1 MPDRI
6 ADEKKV
12 VALMIRMYCRRHCR
26 QQGHNGKTDQINR
39 TDLSSQNIQNIK
51 TDQINQ
57 ANKTG
62 RIGDTNH
69 TDQISRTDMAN
80 QLIRTDQFNQ
90 TGRTSQFS
98 QTDRNTDTNQNANSS
113 QTGQTGNSDQFNQ
126 ADRTGDTNQADNSSR
141 TDTRPLCPECAAL
154 LDYAHRRLD
163 SCRFGNGKPS
173 CRKCPVHCYRAD
185 MRERIRTV
193 MRWAGPRMIF
203 RHPIAATRH
212 LLRELRSPEP
222 PK

>member
-26 QQGHNGKTDQINR
+26 QQGR
-39 TDLSSQNIQNIK
+39 TAI
-51 TDQINQ
+51 
-57 ANKTG
+57 
-62 RIGDTNH
+62 
-69 TDQISRTDMAN
+69 
-80 QLIRTDQFNQ
+80 
-90 TGRTSQFS
+90 
-98 QTDRNTDTNQNANSS
+98 TDRT
-113 QTGQTGNSDQFNQ
+113 
-126 ADRTGDTNQADNSSR
+126 DRTGDTNQADNSSR
-141 TDTRPLCPECAAL
+141 TATSPLCPECAAL
-154 LDYAHRRLD
+154 LDYALRRLD

-203 RHPIAATRH
+203 HHPSAHRN
-212 LLRELRSPEP
+212 LQNNPPVPLSPELC
-222 PK
+222 

>member
-26 QQGHNGKTDQINR
+26 QQGR
-39 TDLSSQNIQNIK
+39 TAK
-51 TDQINQ
+51 
-57 ANKTG
+57 
-62 RIGDTNH
+62 
-69 TDQISRTDMAN
+69 
-80 QLIRTDQFNQ
+80 
-90 TGRTSQFS
+90 
-98 QTDRNTDTNQNANSS
+98 
-113 QTGQTGNSDQFNQ
+113 
-126 ADRTGDTNQADNSSR
+126 ADRIDARHN
-141 TDTRPLCPECAAL
+141 TRPLCPECSAL
-154 LDYAHRRLD
+154 LDYALRRLD
-163 SCRFGNGKPS
+163 SCRFENGKPS

-203 RHPIAATRH
+203 HHPLAATRH

-222 PK
+222 AK

>member
-12 VALMIRMYCRRHCR
+12 VGLMIRMYCRRHCR

-39 TDLSSQNIQNIK
+39 TD
-51 TDQINQ
+51 
-57 ANKTG
+57 
-62 RIGDTNH
+62 
-69 TDQISRTDMAN
+69 
-80 QLIRTDQFNQ
+80 
-90 TGRTSQFS
+90 
-98 QTDRNTDTNQNANSS
+98 
-113 QTGQTGNSDQFNQ
+113 
-126 ADRTGDTNQADNSSR
+126 
-141 TDTRPLCPECAAL
+141 TRPLCPECAAL
-154 LDYAHRRLD
+154 LDYALRRLD

-203 RHPIAATRH
+203 RHPIAAARH

>member
-26 QQGHNGKTDQINR
+26 QQGHNGKNDQINLSGR
-39 TDLSSQNIQNIK
+39 TDLTNQNIK
-51 TDQINQ
+51 TDQTSQ
-57 ANKTG
+57 ANKT
-62 RIGDTNH
+62 R
-69 TDQISRTDMAN
+69 
-80 QLIRTDQFNQ
+80 
-90 TGRTSQFS
+90 
-98 QTDRNTDTNQNANSS
+98 
-113 QTGQTGNSDQFNQ
+113 
-126 ADRTGDTNQADNSSR
+126 RTGDTNQADNSSR

-154 LDYAHRRLD
+154 LDYALRRLD

-173 CRKCPVHCYRAD
+173 CRKCPVHCYRTD

-203 RHPIAATRH
+203 HHPLAAARH
-212 LLRELRSPEP
+212 LIRELRSPEP
-222 PK
+222 AK

>member
-12 VALMIRMYCRRHCR
+12 VALIRMYCRRHCR
-26 QQGHNGKTDQINR
+26 QQGRTAITDQTN
-39 TDLSSQNIQNIK
+39 Q
-51 TDQINQ
+51 TDQ
-57 ANKTG
+57 
-62 RIGDTNH
+62 
-69 TDQISRTDMAN
+69 TDQTA
-80 QLIRTDQFNQ
+80 
-90 TGRTSQFS
+90 
-98 QTDRNTDTNQNANSS
+98 
-113 QTGQTGNSDQFNQ
+113 
-126 ADRTGDTNQADNSSR
+126 RTGGTNQADNSNR
-141 TDTRPLCPECAAL
+141 TATSPLCPECAAL
-154 LDYAHRRLD
+154 LDYALRRLD

-203 RHPIAATRH
+203 HHPLAATRH
-212 LLRELRSPEP
+212 LLRELRSPEA

>member
-26 QQGHNGKTDQINR
+26 QQGHNGKTDQIN
-39 TDLSSQNIQNIK
+39 
-51 TDQINQ
+51 Q
-57 ANKTG
+57 ANKP
-62 RIGDTNH
+62 
-69 TDQISRTDMAN
+69 
-80 QLIRTDQFNQ
+80 
-90 TGRTSQFS
+90 S
-98 QTDRNTDTNQNANSS
+98 QTTNTNQNANSS
-113 QTGQTGNSDQFNQ
+113 QFSQTGQ
-126 ADRTGDTNQADNSSR
+126 TGDTNQADNSSR

-154 LDYAHRRLD
+154 LDYALRRLD
-163 SCRFGNGKPS
+163 SCRFGNDKPS

-203 RHPIAATRH
+203 SHPMAATRH

>member
-26 QQGHNGKTDQINR
+26 QQGRTAKTE
-39 TDLSSQNIQNIK
+39 L
-51 TDQINQ
+51 
-57 ANKTG
+57 AG
-62 RIGDTNH
+62 
-69 TDQISRTDMAN
+69 
-80 QLIRTDQFNQ
+80 Q
-90 TGRTSQFS
+90 TGRTADTN
-98 QTDRNTDTNQNANSS
+98 QTDR
-113 QTGQTGNSDQFNQ
+113 TGARHS
-126 ADRTGDTNQADNSSR
+126 
-141 TDTRPLCPECAAL
+141 TRPLCPECAAL
-154 LDYAHRRLD
+154 LDYALRRLD

-212 LLRELRSPEP
+212 LLRELRSSEP
-222 PK
+222 AR

>member
-26 QQGHNGKTDQINR
+26 QQGRTAKTD
-39 TDLSSQNIQNIK
+39 L
-51 TDQINQ
+51 
-57 ANKTG
+57 AG
-62 RIGDTNH
+62 
-69 TDQISRTDMAN
+69 
-80 QLIRTDQFNQ
+80 Q
-90 TGRTSQFS
+90 TGRTA
-98 QTDRNTDTNQNANSS
+98 DT
-113 QTGQTGNSDQFNQ
+113 NQ
-126 ADRTGDTNQADNSSR
+126 ADRTGARHS
-141 TDTRPLCPECAAL
+141 TRPICPECAAL

-203 RHPIAATRH
+203 SHPMAATRH
-212 LLRELRSPEP
+212 LLRELRSPESAR
-222 PK
+222 

>member
-1 MPDRI
+1 MRSLMLTRQSESEVNGNFSKFQSKNMPDRI

-26 QQGHNGKTDQINR
+26 QQGRTARADLTNR
-39 TDLSSQNIQNIK
+39 
-51 TDQINQ
+51 
-57 ANKTG
+57 
-62 RIGDTNH
+62 
-69 TDQISRTDMAN
+69 
-80 QLIRTDQFNQ
+80 
-90 TGRTSQFS
+90 TGRT
-98 QTDRNTDTNQNANSS
+98 TDI
-113 QTGQTGNSDQFNQ
+113 NQ
-126 ADRTGDTNQADNSSR
+126 ADRTGNTNQADNSSR
-141 TDTRPLCPECAAL
+141 TDTSLLCPECAAL
-154 LDYAHRRLD
+154 LDYALRRLD
-163 SCRFGNGKPS
+163 SCRFGDGKPS

-222 PK
+222 AK

>member
-26 QQGHNGKTDQINR
+26 QQGHNGKTDQIN
-39 TDLSSQNIQNIK
+39 
-51 TDQINQ
+51 Q
-57 ANKTG
+57 ANKP
-62 RIGDTNH
+62 
-69 TDQISRTDMAN
+69 
-80 QLIRTDQFNQ
+80 
-90 TGRTSQFS
+90 S
-98 QTDRNTDTNQNANSS
+98 QTTNTNQNANSS
-113 QTGQTGNSDQFNQ
+113 QFNQ

-141 TDTRPLCPECAAL
+141 TATSPLCPECAAL
-154 LDYAHRRLD
+154 LDYALRRLD

-203 RHPIAATRH
+203 HHPLAATRH
-212 LLRELRSPEP
+212 LLRELRSREP
-222 PK
+222 AK

>member
-1 MPDRI
+1 MRSLMLTRQSESEVNGNFSKFQSKNMPDRI

-26 QQGHNGKTDQINR
+26 QQGQNAITDQTN
-39 TDLSSQNIQNIK
+39 Q
-51 TDQINQ
+51 TDQT
-57 ANKTG
+57 A
-62 RIGDTNH
+62 
-69 TDQISRTDMAN
+69 
-80 QLIRTDQFNQ
+80 
-90 TGRTSQFS
+90 RTS
-98 QTDRNTDTNQNANSS
+98 
-113 QTGQTGNSDQFNQ
+113 
-126 ADRTGDTNQADNSSR
+126 DTNQADNSSQ
-141 TDTRPLCPECAAL
+141 TATSPLCPECAAL
-154 LDYAHRRLD
+154 LDYALRRLD

-212 LLRELRSPEP
+212 LLRELRSREP
-222 PK
+222 AK

>member
-26 QQGHNGKTDQINR
+26 QQGRTAITD
-39 TDLSSQNIQNIK
+39 
-51 TDQINQ
+51 
-57 ANKTG
+57 
-62 RIGDTNH
+62 
-69 TDQISRTDMAN
+69 
-80 QLIRTDQFNQ
+80 
-90 TGRTSQFS
+90 
-98 QTDRNTDTNQNANSS
+98 
-113 QTGQTGNSDQFNQ
+113 
-126 ADRTGDTNQADNSSR
+126 R
-141 TDTRPLCPECAAL
+141 TDTRQNTRQICPECAAL

>member
-26 QQGHNGKTDQINR
+26 QQGQNAITDQTN
-39 TDLSSQNIQNIK
+39 Q
-51 TDQINQ
+51 TDQ
-57 ANKTG
+57 T
-62 RIGDTNH
+62 
-69 TDQISRTDMAN
+69 
-80 QLIRTDQFNQ
+80 
-90 TGRTSQFS
+90 
-98 QTDRNTDTNQNANSS
+98 
-113 QTGQTGNSDQFNQ
+113 
-126 ADRTGDTNQADNSSR
+126 DRTGDTNPADNSSR
-141 TDTRPLCPECAAL
+141 TATSPLCPECAAL
-154 LDYAHRRLD
+154 LDYALRRLD

-203 RHPIAATRH
+203 HHPLAATRH
-212 LLRELRSPEP
+212 LLRELRSREP
-222 PK
+222 AK

>member
-26 QQGHNGKTDQINR
+26 QQGHNGKNDQTNLSGR
-39 TDLSSQNIQNIK
+39 TDLTNQNIK
-51 TDQINQ
+51 TDQTNQ

-62 RIGDTNH
+62 
-69 TDQISRTDMAN
+69 
-80 QLIRTDQFNQ
+80 
-90 TGRTSQFS
+90 
-98 QTDRNTDTNQNANSS
+98 
-113 QTGQTGNSDQFNQ
+113 
-126 ADRTGDTNQADNSSR
+126 RTGDTNQADNSSR
-141 TDTRPLCPECAAL
+141 TDTRSLCP
-154 LDYAHRRLD
+154 
-163 SCRFGNGKPS
+163 PS

-203 RHPIAATRH
+203 HHPLAAARH
-212 LLRELRSPEP
+212 LIRELRSPEP
-222 PK
+222 AK

>member
-26 QQGHNGKTDQINR
+26 QQGQNAITDQTN
-39 TDLSSQNIQNIK
+39 Q
-51 TDQINQ
+51 TDQT
-57 ANKTG
+57 A
-62 RIGDTNH
+62 
-69 TDQISRTDMAN
+69 
-80 QLIRTDQFNQ
+80 
-90 TGRTSQFS
+90 RTS
-98 QTDRNTDTNQNANSS
+98 
-113 QTGQTGNSDQFNQ
+113 
-126 ADRTGDTNQADNSSR
+126 DTNQADNSSQ
-141 TDTRPLCPECAAL
+141 TATSPLCPECAAL
-154 LDYAHRRLD
+154 LDYALRRLD

-203 RHPIAATRH
+203 HHPLAATRH
-212 LLRELRSPEP
+212 LLRELRSREP
-222 PK
+222 AK

>member
-1 MPDRI
+1 MHERI

-26 QQGHNGKTDQINR
+26 QQGHNGKTDQIN
-39 TDLSSQNIQNIK
+39 
-51 TDQINQ
+51 Q
-57 ANKTG
+57 ANKP
-62 RIGDTNH
+62 
-69 TDQISRTDMAN
+69 
-80 QLIRTDQFNQ
+80 
-90 TGRTSQFS
+90 S
-98 QTDRNTDTNQNANSS
+98 QTTNTNQNANSS
-113 QTGQTGNSDQFNQ
+113 QFSQTGQ
-126 ADRTGDTNQADNSSR
+126 TGDTNQADNSSR

-154 LDYAHRRLD
+154 LDYALRRLD
-163 SCRFGNGKPS
+163 SCRFGNDKPS

-203 RHPIAATRH
+203 RHPMAATRH

-222 PK
+222 AK

>member
-12 VALMIRMYCRRHCR
+12 VALMIRMHCRRHCR
-26 QQGHNGKTDQINR
+26 QQGHDGKNDQINLSGR
-39 TDLSSQNIQNIK
+39 TDLTSQNIK
-51 TDQINQ
+51 TDTSQ
-57 ANKTG
+57 ANKT
-62 RIGDTNH
+62 R
-69 TDQISRTDMAN
+69 
-80 QLIRTDQFNQ
+80 
-90 TGRTSQFS
+90 RTS
-98 QTDRNTDTNQNANSS
+98 
-113 QTGQTGNSDQFNQ
+113 
-126 ADRTGDTNQADNSSR
+126 DTNQADNSSR
-141 TDTRPLCPECAAL
+141 TDVRPLCPECAAL
-154 LDYAHRRLD
+154 LDYALRRLD

-193 MRWAGPRMIF
+193 MRWAGPRMMLH
-203 RHPIAATRH
+203 HPMAATKH

>member
-1 MPDRI
+1 MHDRI

-26 QQGHNGKTDQINR
+26 QQGHNGKN
-39 TDLSSQNIQNIK
+39 SQTSQ
-51 TDQINQ
+51 T
-57 ANKTG
+57 
-62 RIGDTNH
+62 
-69 TDQISRTDMAN
+69 SRT
-80 QLIRTDQFNQ
+80 
-90 TGRTSQFS
+90 
-98 QTDRNTDTNQNANSS
+98 TDT
-113 QTGQTGNSDQFNQ
+113 NQ
-126 ADRTGDTNQADNSSR
+126 ADRTG
-141 TDTRPLCPECAAL
+141 TRQNTRQICPECAAL
-154 LDYAHRRLD
+154 LDYALRRLD
-163 SCRFGNGKPS
+163 NCRFGNGKPS

-203 RHPIAATRH
+203 HHPLAATKH

>member
-26 QQGHNGKTDQINR
+26 QQGHNGKNSQTSQTSRTTDTDQTAR
-39 TDLSSQNIQNIK
+39 TD
-51 TDQINQ
+51 
-57 ANKTG
+57 A
-62 RIGDTNH
+62 RH
-69 TDQISRTDMAN
+69 T
-80 QLIRTDQFNQ
+80 
-90 TGRTSQFS
+90 
-98 QTDRNTDTNQNANSS
+98 
-113 QTGQTGNSDQFNQ
+113 
-126 ADRTGDTNQADNSSR
+126 
-141 TDTRPLCPECAAL
+141 TRPLCPECSTL
-154 LDYAHRRLD
+154 LDYALRRLD

-203 RHPIAATRH
+203 HHPLAATRH
-212 LLRELRSPEP
+212 LLHELRSPEP
-222 PK
+222 VK

>member
-26 QQGHNGKTDQINR
+26 QQGHNGKN
-39 TDLSSQNIQNIK
+39 
-51 TDQINQ
+51 DQINQ
-57 ANKTG
+57 ANKP
-62 RIGDTNH
+62 
-69 TDQISRTDMAN
+69 
-80 QLIRTDQFNQ
+80 
-90 TGRTSQFS
+90 S
-98 QTDRNTDTNQNANSS
+98 QTTNTNQNANLS
-113 QTGQTGNSDQFNQ
+113 QTGNSDQFNQ
-126 ADRTGDTNQADNSSR
+126 TSRTSDINQADRTSGTNQADNSSR

-154 LDYAHRRLD
+154 LDYALRRLD

>member
-26 QQGHNGKTDQINR
+26 QQGHNGKTDQIN
-39 TDLSSQNIQNIK
+39 
-51 TDQINQ
+51 Q
-57 ANKTG
+57 ANKP
-62 RIGDTNH
+62 
-69 TDQISRTDMAN
+69 
-80 QLIRTDQFNQ
+80 
-90 TGRTSQFS
+90 S
-98 QTDRNTDTNQNANSS
+98 QTTNTNQNANSS
-113 QTGQTGNSDQFNQ
+113 QFNQ
-126 ADRTGDTNQADNSSR
+126 TSRTGDTNQADNSSR
-141 TDTRPLCPECAAL
+141 TDPRPLCPECAAL
-154 LDYAHRRLD
+154 LDYALRRLD
-163 SCRFGNGKPS
+163 SCRFGNDKPS

>member
-26 QQGHNGKTDQINR
+26 QQGQNAITDQTN
-39 TDLSSQNIQNIK
+39 Q
-51 TDQINQ
+51 TDQ
-57 ANKTG
+57 T
-62 RIGDTNH
+62 
-69 TDQISRTDMAN
+69 
-80 QLIRTDQFNQ
+80 
-90 TGRTSQFS
+90 
-98 QTDRNTDTNQNANSS
+98 
-113 QTGQTGNSDQFNQ
+113 
-126 ADRTGDTNQADNSSR
+126 DRTGDTNQADNSSR
-141 TDTRPLCPECAAL
+141 TATSPLCPECAAL
-154 LDYAHRRLD
+154 LDYALRRLD

-203 RHPIAATRH
+203 HHPLAATRH
-212 LLRELRSPEP
+212 LLRELRSREP
-222 PK
+222 AK

>member
-26 QQGHNGKTDQINR
+26 QQGR
-39 TDLSSQNIQNIK
+39 TDI
-51 TDQINQ
+51 
-57 ANKTG
+57 
-62 RIGDTNH
+62 
-69 TDQISRTDMAN
+69 
-80 QLIRTDQFNQ
+80 
-90 TGRTSQFS
+90 
-98 QTDRNTDTNQNANSS
+98 TDR
-113 QTGQTGNSDQFNQ
+113 
-126 ADRTGDTNQADNSSR
+126 ADRTSDINQADNSSR
-141 TDTRPLCPECAAL
+141 TATSPLCPECAAL
-154 LDYAHRRLD
+154 LDYALRRLD

-203 RHPIAATRH
+203 HHPLAATRH
-212 LLRELRSPEP
+212 LLRELRSREP
-222 PK
+222 AK

>member
-26 QQGHNGKTDQINR
+26 QQGR
-39 TDLSSQNIQNIK
+39 TAI
-51 TDQINQ
+51 
-57 ANKTG
+57 
-62 RIGDTNH
+62 
-69 TDQISRTDMAN
+69 
-80 QLIRTDQFNQ
+80 
-90 TGRTSQFS
+90 
-98 QTDRNTDTNQNANSS
+98 TDRT
-113 QTGQTGNSDQFNQ
+113 
-126 ADRTGDTNQADNSSR
+126 DRTGDTNQADNSSR
-141 TDTRPLCPECAAL
+141 TATSPLCPECAAL
-154 LDYAHRRLD
+154 LDYALRRLD

-203 RHPIAATRH
+203 HHPLAATRH

-222 PK
+222 AK